1 MNKERKRK
9 KDPGYQLFNTG
20 TWIASS
26 SEAKRVLARLEKK
39 RARREARLKKVQKN
53 N

>member
-9 KDPGYQLFNTG
+9 KDPGYQLANTG
-20 TWIASS
+20 AWVVSS
-26 SEAKRVLARLEKK
+26 SEAKRILAKLEKK
-39 RARREARLKKVQKN
+39 RARKEAWLKKVQKN